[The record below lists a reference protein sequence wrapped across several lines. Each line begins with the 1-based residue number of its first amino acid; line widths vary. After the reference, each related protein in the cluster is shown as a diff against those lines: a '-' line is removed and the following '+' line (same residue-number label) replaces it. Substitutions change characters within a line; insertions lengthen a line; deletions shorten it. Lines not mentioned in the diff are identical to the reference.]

1 MKLNFWQW
9 LGVILLIGG
18 LALYFYERRE
28 KTPEPPKSPVAP
40 SLTSAPA

>member
-18 LALYFYERRE
+18 LVLYLYERRE
-28 KTPEPPKSPVAP
+28 KNEPPKSPQSPA
-40 SLTSAPA
+40 LTSQPA

>member
-18 LALYFYERRE
+18 LALYVYEHNKE
-28 KTPEPPKSPVAP
+28 SAPPKAP
-40 SLTSAPA
+40 QAPTLTSQPA